1 MQKETNGTGRGR
13 TSAPDKAKPVFTQVR
28 IDEETFLRGKI
39 LAAVYDESFNSLMVR
54 AVRNEIRAYEAEHGP
69 LPDPTKPD
77 RQPPALN

>member
-1 MQKETNGTGRGR
+1 MPKEPNAAGRGR
-13 TSAPDKAKPVFTQVR
+13 TSAPDKAKPIFTQVR
-28 IDEETFLRGKI
+28 IDEETFLKGKI

-77 RQPPALN
+77 RQPSALN

>member
-1 MQKETNGTGRGR
+1 MPKEPNAAGRGR

-28 IDEETFLRGKI
+28 IDEETFLKGKI

-77 RQPPALN
+77 RQPSALN